1 MKKTKRILRFKP
13 KLIQTRKRERMEN
26 FEKKSSFFF
35 KCRNINDILQCTRK
49 NFLFFSLKNA
59 KILKLQFISRLLFVF
74 EVKLQ
79 TLVFQFSF
87 LLHSTCIFQN
97 TGFSDK
103 EQIIEDFTAKKKKL
117 HRNEDS
123 AEAKELRL
131 NK

>member
-97 TGFSDK
+97 TGFWADYRRFYR
-103 EQIIEDFTAKKKKL
+103 QKKKITSQWRFCRSQRTKI
-117 HRNEDS
+117 
-123 AEAKELRL
+123 K
-131 NK
+131 